1 MSETWTRASVAG
13 RRRVEWPVVPA
24 VGLFVAGLAFALWR
38 IRQDTGATFVYG
50 LDDAYIHMAIAKNL
64 ARHGVWGV
72 TPFHFAS
79 ASSSLLWTA
88 LLGLA
93 YFLSGVRDITPLVL
107 NVALALATLVVAD
120 GYLARWRASIGLRV
134 TASIGLV
141 VACPLPGMVVLGM
154 EHILHILLTIWFAGA
169 AFDQLAAKAT
179 GQRPTRWEA
188 TTLIVLGMLLATSRY
203 EGLFLV
209 GIAGLMFV
217 IQGRRAFGVA
227 LGAASALPT
236 ILFGAISIANGW
248 LFFPNS
254 LLLKAGGEDISLV
267 TALLKP
273 VGQIDID
280 FFADNNPLFFL
291 VLVGLAGGIV
301 QWRDRLF
308 VWRPQVLAPL
318 ALALMILLHGHYT
331 FSSMFWEYRYA
342 AYLAAFGVFA
352 TAALLTDYWSE
363 TGSPGSGRTAGIAS
377 FVGMA
382 ALIWLVTDVRSAVV
396 SRQETRSATSTYL
409 EHVRAAHFLQR
420 HYPAST
426 VVVNDLGTVTY
437 FTDARILDMFGL
449 GDIEP
454 ISIRR
459 RQGGEYTAADIASW
473 VDSYHPA
480 IALLQIGWGWVVPRI
495 PAQWIRVAE
504 VQMPVEGG
512 FIGFFAV
519 DRAEVHRL
527 RANVEQFYGPLT
539 SQGYRLTLLDV
550 E

>member
-1 MSETWTRASVAG
+1 
-13 RRRVEWPVVPA
+13 
-24 VGLFVAGLAFALWR
+24 
-38 IRQDTGATFVYG
+38 
-50 LDDAYIHMAIAKNL
+50 
-64 ARHGVWGV
+64 
-72 TPFHFAS
+72 
-79 ASSSLLWTA
+79 
-88 LLGLA
+88 
-93 YFLSGVRDITPLVL
+93 
-107 NVALALATLVVAD
+107 
-120 GYLARWRASIGLRV
+120 
-134 TASIGLV
+134 
-141 VACPLPGMVVLGM
+141 
-154 EHILHILLTIWFAGA
+154 
-169 AFDQLAAKAT
+169 
-179 GQRPTRWEA
+179 
-188 TTLIVLGMLLATSRY
+188 
-203 EGLFLV
+203 
-209 GIAGLMFV
+209 MFV

-280 FFADNNPLFFL
+280 FFADNNPLFIL

-363 TGSPGSGRTAGIAS
+363 TSSPESGRTAGIAS

-382 ALIWLVTDVRSAVV
+382 ALIWLVADVRSAVV

-409 EHVRAAHFLQR
+409 EHVKAAHFLQR

-459 RQGGEYTAADIASW
+459 RHGGEYTSGG
-473 VDSYHPA
+473 HRQ
-480 IALLQIGWGWVVPRI
+480 L
-495 PAQWIRVAE
+495 
-504 VQMPVEGG
+504 GG
-512 FIGFFAV
+512 FLSPGNCPPSNRLGMGGPSNSRSV
-519 DRAEVHRL
+519 DPSGGSPDAGRRRVHRL
-527 RANVEQFYGPLT
+527 LRRRSRRGPPAAGERRAVLWAAGLEGISADALGRRVKRRLRGVEFIH
-539 SQGYRLTLLDV
+539 RWHR
-550 E
+550 